1 MWTTRVRVN
10 VRANV
15 CMYESAYVR
24 AKVWAYVHASAR
36 SLATR
41 ARTYEK
47 KVDLSRPYFYFRFAR
62 TEIEI
67 RSIKVDL
74 SRPYFRTCARAR
86 PVNVQTH
93 ARTRA
98 RPSTCT
104 HMSVH
109 WFAHTCT
116 RPFTR
121 SPYLRSSPGPLAA
134 RTPYVHRVC
143 WSYKTIVYE
152 AKKKLE

>member
-1 MWTTRVRVN
+1 MRTY
-10 VRANV
+10 V
-15 CMYESAYVR
+15 CTSQRTCERKCERTSMR
-24 AKVWAYVHASAR
+24 PAR
-36 SLATR
+36 SLAR
-41 ARTYEK
+41 ARVRTKEGR
-47 KVDLSRPYFYFRFAR
+47 LESTLFYFRFAR

-116 RPFTR
+116 RR
-121 SPYLRSSPGPLAA
+121 SLVRLTYVRHQVVSRSYPLHSPL
-134 RTPYVHRVC
+134 C